1 MWILIKII
9 FLFIAFFLRIFAKFW
24 PLMAGRVIESKI
36 ISGTNVK
43 IIIHGHR
50 SSTEDGHRSSTE
62 GTTLLLDFPCRS
74 IFRLS
79 QETNID
85 RYFKKIGFSVEIQTG
100 DKNFDKHIY
109 IESDSTAFSDEIKR
123 DENSRKLIMGLFNQ
137 GCKYIR
143 CDGKSLSIYFDSDR
157 SKDSPV
163 HKAVDLLLQL
173 RDLDQKWIGFFRDPF
188 AIKALLIEAV
198 IWGLGVYGIL
208 GFYEWF
214 FLRGDRHVDG
224 IALFVIGIFIGIVGA
239 VILLTMVF
247 LVLRGSSRGHRIVI
261 ESALVLSLA
270 FPVGGI
276 QFLSDINTELDQ
288 QPSILIERKIRTT
301 EKRNHGRFKRERY
314 YTYHLYLDH
323 TDKRE
328 LLEIYPEIEIES
340 DAYTAAQNATH
351 VMIEIGPG
359 RFNFP
364 WFRSFKFFKKS

>member
-24 PLMAGRVIESKI
+24 PLMAGRIIESKI

-43 IIIHGHR
+43 IIIHGDR
-50 SSTEDGHRSSTE
+50 SSTEGTTTE

-109 IESDSTAFSDEIKR
+109 IESDSPAFSDEIKR

-143 CDGKSLSIYFDSDR
+143 CDGKSLFIYFDSDR
-157 SKDSPV
+157 RKDSPV

-198 IWGLGVYGIL
+198 IWSLGVYGII
-208 GFYEWF
+208 GFYELF
-214 FLRGDRHVDG
+214 FLRPDRYLDAMPLAVT
-224 IALFVIGIFIGIVGA
+224 GIFIGIVGA

-247 LVLRGSSRGHRIVI
+247 LLLRGSSRGHRIVI

-301 EKRNHGRFKRERY
+301 EKRNLGTRRSPY
-314 YTYHLYLDH
+314 CSYLLYLDH